1 MALSQ
6 DQIDQMLSG
15 DPGGEL
21 TPQEKANLSELGAI
35 ALGAGATVAHQGLG
49 QKVVIGAPDVSVVA
63 LSELRDVYVEPIIL
77 SSYALSVGGR
87 NFPQGLWV
95 RAFDGAVIFDLLMGR
110 DGSNPDPDVGDM
122 QISAVNELIHQMMT
136 AGATAMTSFSG
147 AKISATAPSTSLVNL
162 TSETPPPLTE
172 GRLVVLRYPFQIEGV
187 VDSEMVQVMPL
198 AIARGLLEQI
208 SAKPQAGAQPAA
220 GGAPRP
226 VEPGMPQPVQFSPLT
241 GPSLEAA
248 IPTGLDLIMD
258 IPLRVTVELGGTK
271 LKIKDVLELGRGSVI
286 ELNRL
291 AGEPVDLLVNG
302 KLMAKGEV
310 VVINEN
316 FGLRITEILGRAE
329 QLAQLNIK

>member
-15 DPGGEL
+15 DPSGDL
-21 TPQEKANLSELGAI
+21 TPQEKATLTELGAI
-35 ALGAGATVAHQGLG
+35 AMGAGANVAHQGLG
-49 QKVVIGAPDVSVVA
+49 QKVLIGSPELSVSP
-63 LSELRDVYVEPIIL
+63 LSALRDVYLEPVIL
-77 SSYALSVGGR
+77 SGYALALGGR

-122 QISAVNELIHQMMT
+122 QISAVNELINQMLT
-136 AGATAMTSFSG
+136 AGATAMASFTG
-147 AKISATAPSTSLVNL
+147 VKISHTLPATALADL
-162 TSETPPPLTE
+162 TSDTPPPLTE
-172 GRLVVLRYPFQIEGV
+172 GNTVVWRYPFSIEGV
-187 VDSEMVQVMPL
+187 VDSELVQAMPL
-198 AIARGLLEQI
+198 TIARGMLEQL
-208 SAKPQAGAQPAA
+208 SAKPAPGAPAA
-220 GGAPRP
+220 GLTARP
-226 VEPGMPQPVQFSPLT
+226 SEPGIPQPVQFSPLVN
-241 GPSLEAA
+241 PSLETAM
-248 IPTGLDLIMD
+248 PSGLDLIMD

-286 ELNRL
+286 ELHRL

-329 QLAQLNIK
+329 QLAQLNLK